1 MSIVRVILG
10 ELRPRHR
17 MQLGAVVVEPSA
29 EMELALTPFVRG
41 GDGAPGAPGAPGA
54 AGATGPKGD
63 KGDKGDDS
71 VNIDGGSPSDTLPV
85 FVIDGGTP

>member
-10 ELRPRHR
+10 ERRPRHR